1 MRHRQLPLPA
11 PVASFVA
18 AVNAFDSDAIL
29 QVFADDALVNDI
41 RREFR
46 GKPAIQR
53 WVDREVVGPKVT
65 LAVMEVREHYGDV
78 IVTGQIDGEFDKT
91 GLPDPLEM
99 TFYFTLRFT
108 DRGDQIVQLIIIHN
122 QSVA

>member
-1 MRHRQLPLPA
+1 MHHRLLPLPA

-41 RREFR
+41 RREFV
-46 GKPAIQR
+46 GKPAIRR
-53 WVDREVVGPKVT
+53 WVDREITGPKVT
-65 LAVMEVREHYGDV
+65 LAVMNVREHYGDV

-91 GLPDPLEM
+91 GLPDPLVM

-108 DRGDQIVQLIIIHN
+108 EREDQIVQLIIIHN
-122 QSVA
+122 QPAD

>member
-1 MRHRQLPLPA
+1 MRHRLLPLPA

-18 AVNAFDSDAIL
+18 AVNAYDSDAIL

-46 GKPAIQR
+46 GKPAIKR
-53 WVDREVVGPKVT
+53 WVDREIVGPKVT

-108 DRGDQIVQLIIIHN
+108 DHGDQIVQLIIIHN
-122 QSVA
+122 QSVE

>member
-1 MRHRQLPLPA
+1 MHHRLLPLPA

-29 QVFADDALVNDI
+29 QVFADNALVNDI
-41 RREFR
+41 RREFV
-46 GKPAIQR
+46 GKPAIRR
-53 WVDREVVGPKVT
+53 WVDREITGPKVT
-65 LAVMEVREHYGDV
+65 LAVMNVREHYGDV

-91 GLPDPLEM
+91 GLPDPLVM

-108 DRGDQIVQLIIIHN
+108 EREDQIVQLIIIHN
-122 QSVA
+122 QPAE

>member
-1 MRHRQLPLPA
+1 MHHRLLPLPA

-18 AVNAFDSDAIL
+18 AVNAFDSSAIL

-46 GKPAIQR
+46 GKPAIR
-53 WVDREVVGPKVT
+53 SWVDREIVRPKVT
-65 LAVMEVREHYGDV
+65 LAVMNVREHYGDV
-78 IVTGQIDGEFDKT
+78 IVTGQIDGEYDKT
-91 GLPDPLEM
+91 GLPDPLVM

-122 QSVA
+122 QPVA

>member
-1 MRHRQLPLPA
+1 
-11 PVASFVA
+11 VASFVA

-46 GKPAIQR
+46 GKPAIR
-53 WVDREVVGPKVT
+53 SWVDREIVGPKVT

-78 IVTGQIDGEFDKT
+78 IVTGQVDGEYDKT
-91 GLPDPLEM
+91 GLPDPLVI